1 MINAQIKK
9 DGEMFIDL
17 LNYINQL
24 KDSNKYN
31 CYQICYHYDNFHDFV
46 YQKMEEI
53 KKLNFDKIYSENN
66 QNVTRMY
73 GILTEIL
80 EKEEISEANQLIND
94 LIKIYKINKSELN
107 SIIKE
112 KYLYGK
118 EILEKDLDKEDY
130 SNLIFMI
137 ISILLTGEI
146 IENKEN
152 FKINDLKDIH
162 NKLLENKNIL
172 DSDKNLKVYEKIFL
186 LIDIYLSNLLY
197 ERDYRIYYLHKNNI
211 EKESPLYYAFE
222 FLNNFIESLEYD
234 SNFYY
239 PLLSLDGR
247 YFHYNYEKAYSIYYI
262 STYGFNML
270 SLDMIKNHLKN
281 LIPDVILLSPYISND
296 NARINPLNGN
306 IFLNI
311 NKFKEHNIGKKGF
324 DINKSK
330 HYAFI
335 ITKIL
340 ILEIFGHKKSSFSKL
355 DLDDNS
361 VISFKNEL
369 GEIKLFLR
377 IFFR

>member
-53 KKLNFDKIYSENN
+53 KKLTFDKIYSENN

-94 LIKIYKINKSELN
+94 LIKIYKNNKSELN
-107 SIIKE
+107 KIIKE

-162 NKLLENKNIL
+162 NKLLENKNI
-172 DSDKNLKVYEKIFL
+172 S
-186 LIDIYLSNLLY
+186 
-197 ERDYRIYYLHKNNI
+197 
-211 EKESPLYYAFE
+211 
-222 FLNNFIESLEYD
+222 
-234 SNFYY
+234 
-239 PLLSLDGR
+239 
-247 YFHYNYEKAYSIYYI
+247 
-262 STYGFNML
+262 
-270 SLDMIKNHLKN
+270 
-281 LIPDVILLSPYISND
+281 
-296 NARINPLNGN
+296 
-306 IFLNI
+306 
-311 NKFKEHNIGKKGF
+311 
-324 DINKSK
+324 
-330 HYAFI
+330 
-335 ITKIL
+335 
-340 ILEIFGHKKSSFSKL
+340 
-355 DLDDNS
+355 
-361 VISFKNEL
+361 
-369 GEIKLFLR
+369 
-377 IFFR
+377 

>member
-53 KKLNFDKIYSENN
+53 KKLTFDKIYSENN

-162 NKLLENKNIL
+162 NKLLENKNI
-172 DSDKNLKVYEKIFL
+172 S
-186 LIDIYLSNLLY
+186 
-197 ERDYRIYYLHKNNI
+197 
-211 EKESPLYYAFE
+211 
-222 FLNNFIESLEYD
+222 
-234 SNFYY
+234 
-239 PLLSLDGR
+239 
-247 YFHYNYEKAYSIYYI
+247 
-262 STYGFNML
+262 
-270 SLDMIKNHLKN
+270 
-281 LIPDVILLSPYISND
+281 
-296 NARINPLNGN
+296 
-306 IFLNI
+306 
-311 NKFKEHNIGKKGF
+311 
-324 DINKSK
+324 
-330 HYAFI
+330 
-335 ITKIL
+335 
-340 ILEIFGHKKSSFSKL
+340 
-355 DLDDNS
+355 
-361 VISFKNEL
+361 
-369 GEIKLFLR
+369 
-377 IFFR
+377 